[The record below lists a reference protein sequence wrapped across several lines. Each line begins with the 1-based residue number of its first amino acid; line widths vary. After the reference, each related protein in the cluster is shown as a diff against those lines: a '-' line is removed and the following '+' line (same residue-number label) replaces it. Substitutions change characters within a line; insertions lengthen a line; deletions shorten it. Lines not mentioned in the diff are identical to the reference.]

1 MSPAT
6 KQLVH
11 CLALTMMHSL
21 TRELVLE
28 SCQKHPPRAA
38 CPRLL
43 VIEDECDV
51 AALLCMHLGEL
62 PADVRLAN
70 DGEHGLALA
79 LAEEWDLL
87 VLDLRLPRLGG
98 LDVCREIRAS
108 GRQVPILI
116 LTAKAGELDR
126 VRGLDLGA
134 DDYLSKPFSVLELQA
149 RAKALLR
156 RAAFGKA
163 PRFGTAH
170 SQTVS
175 LNFGELR
182 LDRLRRVASLAGH
195 DLVLTPREWELLS
208 FFAEHPGQAFSR
220 AELLNRVWGYGH
232 DGYNHTVNTHINR
245 LRAKLGDDRSAP
257 TYIHTVWGTGYRF
270 EPAAVL

>member
-1 MSPAT
+1 M
-6 KQLVH
+6 
-11 CLALTMMHSL
+11 ALS
-21 TRELVLE
+21 
-28 SCQKHPPRAA
+28 
-38 CPRLL
+38 
-43 VIEDECDV
+43 
-51 AALLCMHLGEL
+51 
-62 PADVRLAN
+62 
-70 DGEHGLALA
+70 
-79 LAEEWDLL
+79 EEWDLV

-108 GRQVPILI
+108 GRHVPILI
-116 LTAKAGELDR
+116 LTARAGELDR
-126 VRGLDLGA
+126 VHGLELGA

-163 PRFGTAH
+163 ARSAATGSQAASLQFGA
-170 SQTVS
+170 
-175 LNFGELR
+175 LR
-182 LDRLRRVASLAGH
+182 LDRLRRMASLAGQ

-220 AELLNRVWGYGH
+220 AELLDRVWGYGH

-245 LRAKLGDDRSAP
+245 LRAKLGDDRSVP

-270 EPAAVL
+270 EPAPCQ